1 MRDDEQGL
9 SWYDP
14 ESVRATIANG
24 RANGIDREHIVEQL
38 SLREFKG
45 VPLTRVERIVD
56 RTPISDGASVNASDL
71 SQPEQTDAK
80 PRDTLTNQL
89 GVRDL
94 EYLSNRE
101 AARLVGVA
109 LELFDGNTVRLS
121 EATQGESDLV
131 WHRQHMSVALRV
143 VSTPSGAVG
152 ATHIEALVNGTT
164 VPEDVRTPSELAI
177 VTNRTFT
184 EAALDAAT
192 EHDVHCFDAGHVEEW
207 FRRARI
213 PMTAVGILLEDGE
226 SHDGPLTDLV
236 DIPPIPAPRTT
247 VDPLAIDRAFDVDS
261 FTTEP
266 PPAPDTPTPGD
277 GGDDGPGLGRSTG
290 RDGLLGSAPSTPGQT
305 GTLYADPNDD
315 GDFSA
320 FDRFVDDIRDEAPQQ
335 DASTEDTK
343 PSPEEASDGPEEKPT
358 AYADIGRKELMA
370 DLTEAHRDAN
380 RLQSWEDI
388 QTHCSYPVDY
398 YQKTFGSLTS
408 ALGAVG
414 IEHPGESQ

>member
-1 MRDDEQGL
+1 MRDDEQSL

-14 ESVRATIANG
+14 ESVRATVANG
-24 RANGIDREHIVEQL
+24 RANGIDTEHIVEQL
-38 SLREFKG
+38 SLREFKD

-56 RTPISDGASVNASDL
+56 RTLVSEETSVRASDL

-80 PRDTLTNQL
+80 PRKPPTNKL
-89 GVRDL
+89 SVRDL

-121 EATQGESDLV
+121 GATQGESDLV
-131 WHRQHMSVALRV
+131 WHRQHMSVALRI
-143 VSTPSGAVG
+143 VSIPSGAVG
-152 ATHIEALVNGTT
+152 PTHIEALLNGMT
-164 VPEDVRTPSELAI
+164 VPDDVRSPSELAI

-184 EAALDAAT
+184 QEALDSAT
-192 EHDVHCFDAGHVEEW
+192 EHDIHCFDAGHVEEW

-236 DIPPIPAPRTT
+236 DIPPIPDPRKT
-247 VDPLAIDRAFDVDS
+247 VDPLEIDRAFDIDEL
-261 FTTEP
+261 TTEP
-266 PPAPDTPTPGD
+266 PPAIDTPSPEDSGD
-277 GGDDGPGLGRSTG
+277 GDPGLARSTG

-315 GDFSA
+315 GDFGA
-320 FDRFVDDIRDEAPQQ
+320 FDRFVDDIRDESQQ
-335 DASTEDTK
+335 QESSTEDTTI
-343 PSPEEASDGPEEKPT
+343 PTEKT
-358 AYADIGRKELMA
+358 SGSAEKKSTGYADVGRKELMA
-370 DLTEAHRDAN
+370 DLSEAKRDAN
-380 RLQSWEDI
+380 ALQSWEDVR
-388 QTHCSYPVDY
+388 THCSYPVDY

-408 ALGAVG
+408 ALSAVG
-414 IEHPGESQ
+414 IDHSGEPQ